1 MIGSENL
8 KKKIFFCCAFAIF
21 FVIVIVT
28 GHFLLKPI
36 AKVGNDTVR
45 MYELIGFTLSDE
57 QHVLERMA
65 DDLAF
70 KKLIE
75 ETQVTVTEEE
85 VNAEMNALK
94 KNSDISYMTC
104 LESILHQKA
113 IEKYASEFQITADK
127 ARNYYENNKWR
138 YGDAE
143 PDFEKVKSDMQME
156 MGVAKYEER
165 LYKIREECKVSI
177 IK

>member
-1 MIGSENL
+1 M
-8 KKKIFFCCAFAIF
+8 KRKIFFCCAFAII

-45 MYELIGFTLSDE
+45 MYEFIGYSISDE
-57 QHVLERMA
+57 QHILERMA
-65 DDLAF
+65 DDIAF

-75 ETQVTVTEEE
+75 ETGVTVSEEE
-85 VNAEMNALK
+85 VQREMEAVK
-94 KNSDISYMTC
+94 KQSDISYETC
-104 LESILHQKA
+104 LKSILHQKA

-127 ARNYYENNKWR
+127 ARTYYENNKWR
-138 YGDAE
+138 YGEEE

-177 IK
+177 SQ

>member
-1 MIGSENL
+1 MV
-8 KKKIFFCCAFAIF
+8 
-21 FVIVIVT
+21 FVIILMKGLYIT
-28 GHFLLKPI
+28 KPI

-45 MYELIGFTLSDE
+45 MYEFIGYALSNN

-65 DDLAF
+65 DDIAF

-75 ETQVTVTEEE
+75 ETGVKVSEAE
-85 VNAEMNALK
+85 VKREMNALK
-94 KNSDISYMTC
+94 KHSNISYETC

-113 IEKYASEFQITADK
+113 IDKYASEIQVTAEN
-127 ARNYYENNKWR
+127 ARKYYENNKWR
-138 YGDAE
+138 YGETE
-143 PDFEKVKSDMQME
+143 PEFEKIKSDMQME

-177 IK
+177 YK

>member
-1 MIGSENL
+1 M
-8 KKKIFFCCAFAIF
+8 KKKVIICCAFAIF

-36 AKVGNDTVR
+36 AKVGTDTVR
-45 MYELIGFTLSDE
+45 MYEFIGYAISDE
-57 QHVLERMA
+57 QHVLGRMA
-65 DDLAF
+65 EDLAF

-75 ETQVTVTEEE
+75 EIQVTVTEEE

-94 KNSDISYMTC
+94 KQSDISYETC
-104 LESILHQKA
+104 LKSILHQKA
-113 IEKYASEFQITADK
+113 IEKYASEFEITADK
-127 ARNYYENNKWR
+127 ARAYYENNKWR
-138 YGDAE
+138 YGEAE

-165 LYKIREECKVSI
+165 LYKIREENKVSI